1 MMEAIIK
8 LSSLGDII
16 HSLAVLP
23 KLNKKIDFFVD
34 NVFKEILEYN
44 PFIENIMPVKLR
56 EAKKDKS
63 LYFKEFVRLK
73 SMDTYEKVYDLQG
86 LIKSALLARLV
97 GDRVIGFKNPREKFA
112 RFFYDEKKDI
122 LGDIA
127 VRRYLNLFGI
137 DDIEYLKNHP
147 KLLFYKDRDFEF
159 LSKNKKNIVFIIGA
173 TWECKKVPLK
183 IWDEIAKYFKNE
195 NVIIPFYGENEK
207 KDALN
212 LAKNNSNIIPVNLS
226 LNDLKA
232 LIDKVDLLI
241 GNDTGPSF
249 IAWANNIN
257 NIILYGCTYNNKIY
271 ENRFSKSVEVQ
282 KSIKKG
288 LMVMDKLD
296 IKEIIKKVNE
306 F

>member
-1 MMEAIIK
+1 MEAIIK

-16 HSLAVLP
+16 HSLIVLP

-44 PFIENIMPVKLR
+44 PYIKNIVPVRLR
-56 EAKKDKS
+56 EAKKQKS
-63 LYFKEFVRLK
+63 LFFKEFIRLK
-73 SMDTYEKVYDLQG
+73 SMNTYEIVYDLQG
-86 LIKSALLARLV
+86 LIKSALLSRLV
-97 GDRVIGFKNPREKFA
+97 GDKIVGFKNPREKLA
-112 RFFYDEKKDI
+112 KFFYDKTKDVF
-122 LGDIA
+122 GEIA
-127 VRRYLNLFGI
+127 IRRYINLFGI

-147 KLLFYKDRDFEF
+147 KLLFYKDKKFDF
-159 LSKNKKNIVFIIGA
+159 LSKNRKNIVFIIGA
-173 TWECKKVPLK
+173 SWECKKTPLK
-183 IWDEIAKYFKNE
+183 IWDNLAKFFKEE
-195 NVIIPFYGENEK
+195 NIIVPYYDESEK
-207 KDALN
+207 KDALF
-212 LAKNNSNIIPVNLS
+212 LAENNSNVLPIKVE

-232 LIDKVDLLI
+232 LIDKSDLLI

-271 ENRFSKSVEVQ
+271 ENRFSKSVEIQ

-288 LMVMDKLD
+288 LMVMDKMD
-296 IKEIIKKVNE
+296 IKKILKKIDE

>member
-1 MMEAIIK
+1 LEAIIK

-16 HSLAVLP
+16 HSLVVLP
-23 KLNKKIDFFVD
+23 KLNKKFDFFVD
-34 NVFKEILEYN
+34 NVFKEIIEYN
-44 PFIENIMPVKLR
+44 PYIKNIIPVRLR

-63 LYFKEFVRLK
+63 LYIKEFIRLK
-73 SMDTYEKVYDLQG
+73 SMDTYKRVYDLQG

-97 GDRVIGFKNPREKFA
+97 ADRVIGFKNPREKIA
-112 RFFYDEKKDI
+112 KIFYDEKKGVF
-122 LGDIA
+122 GDIA
-127 VRRYLNLFGI
+127 VRRYLNLFEI
-137 DDIEYLKNHP
+137 DDLEYLKNHP
-147 KLLFYKDRDFEF
+147 KLLFYKDKEFEF
-159 LSKNKKNIVFIIGA
+159 LSKDKKNIIFIIGA
-173 TWECKKVPLK
+173 SWECKKAPLK
-183 IWDEIAKYFKNE
+183 IWDELAKYFKNE
-195 NVIIPFYGENEK
+195 NIIIPYYGENEK
-207 KDALN
+207 KEAFYLSN
-212 LAKNNSNIIPVNLS
+212 KNSNIIPVNLN

-271 ENRFSKSVEVQ
+271 ENKFSKSVEIQ

-288 LMVMDKLD
+288 LMVMDKLK
-296 IKEIIKKVNE
+296 IKEIIKKIDE